1 MFEPDMQ
8 LTDADVEAVKQEI
21 VNEMIEKLEQVS
33 RVPRV
38 LVAELHCRAGWQ
50 SYLTCHRL
58 ITAGWCAGAQHQV
71 LASNPA
77 SSSELLLLC
86 GLLCECAAD

>member
-38 LVAELHCRAGWQ
+38 LVAELHCRAGSQ
-50 SYLTCHRL
+50 SYLT
-58 ITAGWCAGAQHQV
+58 
-71 LASNPA
+71 
-77 SSSELLLLC
+77 
-86 GLLCECAAD
+86 